1 MDIVNMNMNMDMD
14 MNMNMDDVIEEIDR
28 ICGYGEEGHVNK
40 DVKSDDYH
48 YYHISL
54 NVHPKNEEG
63 IFWDLVKKYK
73 KYGTLY
79 IGVDF
84 DNTLLPY
91 GNFIKTSFGFFDIQ
105 NVLRD
110 CKYYGMKLC
119 LWSLP
124 TSDENLDWK
133 VKWCKE
139 NGIEMDYIN
148 CSPLMKE
155 YSNKYGKP
163 HFNLLLD
170 DVAGLESSYS
180 ILVNLCEY
188 IKENCINGKN

>member
-1 MDIVNMNMNMDMD
+1 MDIVNMNMDMD

-54 NVHPKNEEG
+54 DVHPKNEEG
-63 IFWDLVKKYK
+63 VFWDLVKKYK

-91 GNFIKTSFGFFDIQ
+91 GNFIKTSFGFFDIL

-124 TSDENLDWK
+124 TSDENLEWK

-139 NGIEMDYIN
+139 HGIEMDYIN

>member
-1 MDIVNMNMNMDMD
+1 MDIVNMN

-40 DVKSDDYH
+40 DIKSDDYH
-48 YYHISL
+48 DYHYCHISL
-54 NVHPKNEEG
+54 DGHPKNEEG
-63 IFWDLVKKYK
+63 VFWDLVKKYK
-73 KYGTLY
+73 KYGILY

-91 GNFIKTSFGFFDIQ
+91 GNFIKTSFGFFDIL

-124 TSDENLDWK
+124 TSDENLEWK

-139 NGIEMDYIN
+139 HGIEMDYIN

-188 IKENCINGKN
+188 IKKNCINGKN

>member
-1 MDIVNMNMNMDMD
+1 MDIVNMNMD

-28 ICGYGEEGHVNK
+28 ICGY

-48 YYHISL
+48 DYHYCHISL
-54 NVHPKNEEG
+54 DGHPKNEEG
-63 IFWDLVKKYK
+63 VFWDLVKKYK

-91 GNFIKTSFGFFDIQ
+91 GNFIKTSFGFFDILS
-105 NVLRD
+105 VLRD

-124 TSDENLDWK
+124 TSDENLEWK

-139 NGIEMDYIN
+139 HGIEMDYIN